1 MSTFATGQR
10 VTFRESETGVPE
22 PGTVRFPIEADDVY
36 PHGGEYDVDLDDGSH
51 VIAWHTELSPA

>member
-10 VTFRESETGVPE
+10 VIFRENEKGSPE
-22 PGTVRFPIEADDVY
+22 PGTVRFPIEPDTTY
-36 PHGGEYDVDLDDGSH
+36 PQGGEYDVDLDDGSH